1 MEDREYY
8 TTKQAAE
15 ILGLTEYTV
24 RKKLRNKEIK
34 AIEGSSAREG
44 YKIDKEDLEDYARRM
59 ASKSSAVSIPSV
71 LSNVYDGATS
81 AIGKNAV
88 NFCTGGAASAFFSK
102 PLMYTGLAFAGIAAL
117 HKIYSFFENDD
128 KNDSNTFSH
137 EQYDLL
143 KKRIKTE
150 IESCNL
156 LKQLKE
162 LDEDSKEKER
172 ALLEIELTI
181 KKLETYL
188 QDIEI
193 RERLDK

>member
-1 MEDREYY
+1 MENREYY

-59 ASKSSAVSIPSV
+59 ASKSSAISIPSV
-71 LSNVYDGATS
+71 LSNVYDGATN

-88 NFCTGGAASAFFSK
+88 NFCAGAALASLSK

-117 HKIYSFFENDD
+117 HKIYSFFEDED
-128 KNDSNTFSH
+128 ENDSNTFSP
-137 EQYDLL
+137 EQYELL

-172 ALLEIELTI
+172 ELLEIELTI